1 MKKVISIII
10 ALVIIIISSIIS
22 VYYYQIEKKRDI
34 KIVLEIKEN
43 QLLSKSLENLDF
55 SKKTYFKYYLKT
67 QNNGKKIKAGYYQ
80 INNKYSIVELIKI
93 LEEGKSAIFKLTIPE
108 GSDYKSVLKILSKN
122 NLELE
127 KEYEEVLKTI
137 EFPYPTP
144 NGNFEGYFYPETY
157 FIPINYSKKQILN
170 VILNEF
176 LKKFP
181 EKEYPEKDEFYKK
194 LIMASIL
201 EREAMVKSEKKI
213 MASVFYNRIKKGMTL
228 SSDATVN
235 YVYNYKKK
243 RMYYKDLKIDSPY
256 NTYIYKGLPPA
267 PIASP
272 DKNSIEAAYNPA
284 TTDFLFFVARGNGEH
299 YFSKTYKEHLEFQR
313 KNKVNQ

>member
-1 MKKVISIII
+1 MKKIITVILALTIIMICSIIY
-10 ALVIIIISSIIS
+10 A
-22 VYYYQIEKKRDI
+22 YDYQIEKKRDI
-34 KIVLEIKEN
+34 KIVLEIKKN
-43 QLLSKSLENLDF
+43 QPLSKSLESLDF
-55 SKKTYFKYYLKT
+55 SKKIYFKYYLKT

-80 INNKYSIVELIKI
+80 INAKYSIVELIKM
-93 LEEGKSAIFKLTIPE
+93 LEEGKSEIFKLTIPE
-108 GSDYKSVLKILSKN
+108 GTDYKRVLKILSKN
-122 NLELE
+122 NLEVE
-127 KEYEEVLKTI
+127 KEYEEALKTI

-157 FIPINYSKKQILN
+157 FIPVNYSKRQTLN

-181 EKEYPEKDEFYKK
+181 EKEYPDKEEFYKK

-201 EREAMVKSEKKI
+201 EREAMVKSEKRI

-235 YVYNYKKK
+235 YVYNYEKK
-243 RMYYKDLKIDSPY
+243 RMYYKDLEIDSPY
-256 NTYIYKGLPPA
+256 NTYMYKGLPPA

-272 DKNSIEAAYNPA
+272 DKNSVEAAYNPA
-284 TTDFLFFVARGNGEH
+284 TTDFLFFVAIGNGAH
-299 YFSKTYKEHLEFQR
+299 YFSRTYKEHLEFQR
-313 KNKVNQ
+313 KNKANQ